1 MNQLGALWPVSDYT
15 LGGGGIG
22 QVWGSTDRAEAIATV
37 QAAVDH
43 GVTLLDLAPMYG
55 RGEAESVVGAA
66 FDGSLPD
73 GIRVTSKCLLATDT
87 TEAIADRLEK
97 SILRSL
103 DSLRAEHIDLF
114 FLHSQIILDDYQ
126 FPTPLNETQT
136 QWSVT
141 QQCFDEAVRPAFEAL
156 IKRGLIG
163 AWGVTGT
170 GHPDAIE
177 QILASD
183 KPPQAVQLI
192 SNLLDSPGG
201 IKRYPEAARQRALMA
216 QAAANGIGVM
226 GIRAVQ
232 AGALCLEFDR
242 PIAMDH
248 PEMLDYERAAPFR
261 ALCQTWAMDPAIVA
275 HRYALAM
282 QGVSTVVLGVKNRQV
297 LMACLDG
304 GGPLSMEQI
313 ALIDALG
320 LQRP

>member
-1 MNQLGALWPVSDYT
+1 MNQLGALWPVSNYT

-22 QVWGSTDRAEAIATV
+22 QVWGSTDRAEAVATV
-37 QAAVDH
+37 RAAVDH
-43 GVTLLDLAPMYG
+43 GVTLLDLAPLYG
-55 RGEAESVVGAA
+55 RGEAEQVVGEA

-73 GIRVTSKCLLATDT
+73 GVRVTSKCLLATDT
-87 TEAIADRLEK
+87 NEAIADRLEK

-103 DSLRAEHIDLF
+103 ESLKTDHIDLF

-126 FPTPLNETQT
+126 FPAPLNETQQ

-141 QQCFDEAVRPAFEAL
+141 KHCFDEAVRPAFEAL
-156 IKRGLIG
+156 VKRGLIG

-183 KPPQAVQLI
+183 KPPQVAQLI
-192 SNLLDSPGG
+192 SNLLDSPGS
-201 IKRYPEAARQRALMA
+201 IKRYPEAARPRALMT

-232 AGALCLEFDR
+232 AGALCAQFDR
-242 PIAMDH
+242 PIEMDH
-248 PEMLDYERAAPFR
+248 PEMLDYDRAAPFR
-261 ALCQTWAMDPAIVA
+261 ALCQTWSMDPAIIA

-282 QGVSTVVLGVKNRQV
+282 PGVSTVVLGVKNRQE
-297 LMACLDG
+297 LLACLNG
-304 GGPLSMEQI
+304 GGPLPEEQI

-320 LQRP
+320 LQST